1 MSWPAFSNPLM
12 LAALAAAGL
21 PVLVHLLTRARP
33 RAVAFPPFRFLV
45 EACAGQQSVHRL
57 RTIVL
62 LALRCLAMA
71 ALALLFARPFLKPA
85 GAAAGAQA
93 SQRVVIVL
101 DASLSMRAVQRGVTL
116 FSRAKAEAADVLRNL
131 EPGSEAA
138 VVLMGRTARPLLPA
152 LSRNLPAL
160 HDALVA
166 AAPTY
171 EQGDPAAALAQA
183 RQLLGESPGA
193 VCVFSDFQK
202 SQLGGAQGAAGRP
215 GLPSAACGGAAGMER
230 GLGVR
235 AAGPGGAC
243 GGRAGSGGVRRF

>member
-93 SQRVVIVL
+93 SQRVVIDL
-101 DASLSMRAVQRGVTL
+101 RRHAGFRAYHDAGFDQSVTL
-116 FSRAKAEAADVLRNL
+116 
-131 EPGSEAA
+131 
-138 VVLMGRTARPLLPA
+138 VV
-152 LSRNLPAL
+152 
-160 HDALVA
+160 
-166 AAPTY
+166 PTISVY
-171 EQGDPAAALAQA
+171 IIFNSAITD
-183 RQLLGESPGA
+183 SS
-193 VCVFSDFQK
+193 VFPISF
-202 SQLGGAQGAAGRP
+202 
-215 GLPSAACGGAAGMER
+215 
-230 GLGVR
+230 
-235 AAGPGGAC
+235 
-243 GGRAGSGGVRRF
+243 